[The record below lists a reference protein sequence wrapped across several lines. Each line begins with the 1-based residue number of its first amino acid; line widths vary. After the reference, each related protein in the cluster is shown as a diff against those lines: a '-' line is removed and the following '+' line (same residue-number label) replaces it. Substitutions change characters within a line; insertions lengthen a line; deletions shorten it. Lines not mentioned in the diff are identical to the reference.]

1 MTLAR
6 PVLWPEWIARSRV
19 EVGLEWVR
27 AAVPPIARAWYLA
40 GPEVHAGDD
49 SVLVLWGQEA
59 YSVVVAESPLDFGLR
74 G

>member
-1 MTLAR
+1 MTLVGR
-6 PVLWPEWIARSRV
+6 CCGLSGSLRQGG
-19 EVGLEWVR
+19 VGLEWVR